1 MTDSAVDVG
10 TLPALDS
17 PYDVPAEAVDA
28 YRRDGHTVLRSVC
41 SSDEIAAYEPVI
53 KDAAFRYNRE
63 TRPLEER
70 ETYGKAFL
78 QIGNLFKKDD
88 AAAKFVLASRFA
100 KIAADLMGVDGVRI
114 YHDQALFKEAKG
126 GRTPWHQDQYYWP
139 LDTGHSIT
147 MWMPLVDVPADVGS
161 MLFASGSQNERSLG
175 EHEISD
181 ESDAVFEKMLAE
193 RGMRIDTHGAMR
205 AGDATFHSGWILH
218 AAPAN
223 PTGILREVMTVIYYA
238 DGVRIGED
246 LTPARRVDLD
256 KWLPGCEPGGLAVS
270 ELNPLV
276 WPPS

>member
-1 MTDSAVDVG
+1 MTDSTVDIGV
-10 TLPALDS
+10 LPALDAT
-17 PYDVPAEAVDA
+17 YDVSAEAIDT

-41 SSDEIAAYEPVI
+41 SADEIAAYEPVI

-78 QIGNLFKKDD
+78 QIGNLFKKDEG
-88 AAAKFVLASRFA
+88 AAKFVLASRFA

-139 LDTGHSIT
+139 LDTDHSIT
-147 MWMPLVDVPADVGS
+147 MWMPLVDVPSEVGS

-181 ESDAVFEKMLAE
+181 ESDEVFEKMLTE
-193 RGMRIDTHGAMR
+193 RGMSIDTHGAMR

-218 AAPAN
+218 AAGAN
-223 PTGILREVMTVIYYA
+223 PTGILRAVMTVIYYA

-256 KWLPGCEPGGLAVS
+256 KWLPGCEPGGLAIS

-276 WPPS
+276 WSSS